1 MDTDLNSA
9 ATTLA
14 TGSVL
19 RIDNSM
25 GQSITVV
32 KGMVWITQEGDRRD
46 TFLSDG
52 ETFVFDRAGTSLV
65 QALSETRL
73 LAFVGETAT
82 LIENLACS
90 SPVEQHAS
98 DAEHPAKTI
107 ANAVQR
113 WLWRSSARYELAGV
127 GERRLRDLGLRGDV
141 VRIENSKALWSA

>member
-9 ATTLA
+9 ATRLA

-19 RIDNSM
+19 RIDNSK
-25 GQSITVV
+25 GQSIAVI

-46 TFLSDG
+46 AFLSDG
-52 ETFVFDRAGTSLV
+52 DTFVFDRAGTALV

-73 LAFVGETAT
+73 LAFVDETAT

-90 SPVEQHAS
+90 SPAEQSVS
-98 DAEHPAKTI
+98 DVEHPLRAI
-107 ANAVQR
+107 ANTVQR
-113 WLWRSSARYELAGV
+113 WLWRSNARYELAGV

-141 VRIENSKALWSA
+141 VRIEHPKAFWSA